1 MKLRA
6 ISAKPTVKKVI
17 EEGSKLALLLAVA
30 GSLALA
36 STEMAKAQMIN
47 PFGTYNGPTLGKE
60 DYKLS
65 NAAVEKL
72 LDRKTPTVGAY
83 DTWNNPTSGNH
94 GKFTIREIFTS
105 QGMPCRKVNSSVYYH
120 RSGAHRS
127 FTLDVCKL
135 PSGEW
140 KIVS

>member
-6 ISAKPTVKKVI
+6 ISAKSTVRKAVA
-17 EEGSKLALLLAVA
+17 EGSKLALLLAMA

-83 DTWNNPTSGNH
+83 DTWNNPASGNH

-105 QGMPCRKVNSSVYYH
+105 QGMPCRKVNSSIYYH

-127 FTLDVCKL
+127 FTLDVCQL
-135 PSGEW
+135 PNGEW